1 MRTLSPHSTALLCL
15 LAGAA
20 CAGVPSDKPPSGSLP
35 GTTDDRATLNQQFLE
50 MFARAY
56 YPGRSG
62 QIMLVP
68 EPGNIPLEPNDPFY
82 RFMHG
87 SPWDYDVEIP
97 LILHGQGHIRQGVFD
112 APVTH
117 RDIAPTIASLLNVPT
132 PATMSGTPLIAS
144 LANAAEPPRIVFV
157 AVLDGA
163 RRDFFDRFVDD
174 LPTLNWL
181 KNEGAWY
188 SQARID
194 YLPSLTS
201 VGHASIA
208 TGAEPRVHGVVA
220 NTMYDR
226 RSARPS
232 GPFPDLSPASLYAL
246 TIADLWNLNTQGD
259 AVIIGQGTTARATIP
274 MAGHGGC
281 LVSAQSTIMAMFDGT
296 FGGWVTNDECYRL
309 PSYVANDK
317 ADRLWQA
324 GETWLGHEI
333 HDSSTLLRTGRFIT
347 YQVDA
352 LVSMI
357 EREQV
362 GKDEV
367 PDLIL
372 ANFKTLDY
380 IGHRWGPDSDELAE
394 ALRDLDRELG
404 RVIGA
409 LESAAGDNGFV
420 TIIVSDHGTPGEPE
434 EPEHARYY
442 ITDIIEAVHD
452 RFDPTER
459 RVILFYGD
467 PADNQFFVD
476 RSRLENLG
484 FNLESVA
491 TYLEALP
498 YIFSAYT
505 EDEVAAVSGR

>member
-1 MRTLSPHSTALLCL
+1 MRSRSLLSAVLLCL
-15 LAGAA
+15 LIAGN
-20 CAGVPSDKPPSGSLP
+20 CVEIPSDTPPPDSQVGP
-35 GTTDDRATLNQQFLE
+35 TDDRSTLNQQFLE

-68 EPGNIPLEPNDPFY
+68 ERGNVLLEPDDSFY

-87 SPWDYDVEIP
+87 SPWDYDVEVP
-97 LILHGQGHIRQGVFD
+97 LILHGQGYIRQGIFED
-112 APVTH
+112 PVTH
-117 RDIAPTIASLLNVPT
+117 RDIAPTVASLLDVPT

-144 LANAAEPPRIVFV
+144 LTNATNQPRVVLV

-163 RRDFFDRFVDD
+163 RRDFFDQHIDD
-174 LPTLNWL
+174 LPTLNRL
-181 KNEGAWY
+181 RNEGAWY
-188 SQARID
+188 SEARID

-220 NTMYDR
+220 NTMFDR
-226 RSARPS
+226 RFNQPS
-232 GPFPDLSPASLYAL
+232 GPFPDLSPVSLYAL
-246 TIADLWNLNTQGD
+246 TIADLWNLDTQGR

-281 LVSAQSTIMAMFDGT
+281 LVSAHSTIMAMFDGAT
-296 FGGWVTNDECYRL
+296 GGWVTNNDCYHL
-309 PSYVANDK
+309 PSYVADDK
-317 ADRLWQA
+317 AARVWES
-324 GETWLGHEI
+324 GESWLGHEI
-333 HDSSTLLRTGRFIT
+333 RDNSSLLRTGRFIT

-352 LVSMI
+352 LVSII

-362 GKDEV
+362 GQDEI

-394 ALRDLDRELG
+394 ALRDFDREFG
-404 RVIGA
+404 RVIEA
-409 LESAAGDNGFV
+409 LESVVGDNGSV
-420 TIIVSDHGTPGEPE
+420 IIIASDHGTPGEPE
-434 EPEHARYY
+434 EPDQARYY

-452 RFDPTER
+452 RFDPAER
-459 RVILFYGD
+459 RVVLFYGD

-476 RSRLENLG
+476 RLRLENLG
-484 FNLESVA
+484 FDLDSVA
-491 TYLEALP
+491 TYLEGLP

-505 EDEVAAVSGR
+505 EDEVAAVNGR

>member
-117 RDIAPTIASLLNVPT
+117 RDIAPTVASLLNVPT

-232 GPFPDLSPASLYAL
+232 GPPIVHS
-246 TIADLWNLNTQGD
+246 
-259 AVIIGQGTTARATIP
+259 
-274 MAGHGGC
+274 
-281 LVSAQSTIMAMFDGT
+281 
-296 FGGWVTNDECYRL
+296 
-309 PSYVANDK
+309 
-317 ADRLWQA
+317 
-324 GETWLGHEI
+324 
-333 HDSSTLLRTGRFIT
+333 
-347 YQVDA
+347 
-352 LVSMI
+352 
-357 EREQV
+357 
-362 GKDEV
+362 
-367 PDLIL
+367 
-372 ANFKTLDY
+372 
-380 IGHRWGPDSDELAE
+380 IGHHTVYS
-394 ALRDLDRELG
+394 
-404 RVIGA
+404 
-409 LESAAGDNGFV
+409 
-420 TIIVSDHGTPGEPE
+420 
-434 EPEHARYY
+434 
-442 ITDIIEAVHD
+442 
-452 RFDPTER
+452 RF
-459 RVILFYGD
+459 
-467 PADNQFFVD
+467 
-476 RSRLENLG
+476 S
-484 FNLESVA
+484 
-491 TYLEALP
+491 
-498 YIFSAYT
+498 
-505 EDEVAAVSGR
+505 SGCY

>member
-1 MRTLSPHSTALLCL
+1 
-15 LAGAA
+15 
-20 CAGVPSDKPPSGSLP
+20 
-35 GTTDDRATLNQQFLE
+35 
-50 MFARAY
+50 
-56 YPGRSG
+56 
-62 QIMLVP
+62 
-68 EPGNIPLEPNDPFY
+68 
-82 RFMHG
+82 
-87 SPWDYDVEIP
+87 
-97 LILHGQGHIRQGVFD
+97 
-112 APVTH
+112 
-117 RDIAPTIASLLNVPT
+117 
-132 PATMSGTPLIAS
+132 
-144 LANAAEPPRIVFV
+144 
-157 AVLDGA
+157 
-163 RRDFFDRFVDD
+163 
-174 LPTLNWL
+174 
-181 KNEGAWY
+181 
-188 SQARID
+188 
-194 YLPSLTS
+194 
-201 VGHASIA
+201 
-208 TGAEPRVHGVVA
+208 
-220 NTMYDR
+220 
-226 RSARPS
+226 
-232 GPFPDLSPASLYAL
+232 
-246 TIADLWNLNTQGD
+246 
-259 AVIIGQGTTARATIP
+259 
-274 MAGHGGC
+274 
-281 LVSAQSTIMAMFDGT
+281 MAMFDGT

-317 ADRLWQA
+317 VDRLWQA

-409 LESAAGDNGFV
+409 LESAAGDNSFV

-442 ITDIIEAVHD
+442 ITDIIEAIHD